1 MKRHDTVMSTDG
13 FERDLAQAL
22 REEAYRVPHHL
33 TAGVLERRL
42 ERTPRQLAPPRRW
55 LAAAAAV
62 LVLAAVVVGA
72 PLVAPSFLP
81 GSGGPPSSEG
91 CEVSSEVPRGPGW
104 TEIGAANVFFN
115 ASTRRMNAGESY
127 VITARFDP
135 DAATGYPVGMHAER
149 MGSGE
154 RVDAEAYGRIDP
166 ATHDR
171 TPLPPI
177 PSLPGTFYAFAQP
190 LPAAG
195 CWRLVGTI
203 DGRPVGSAVV
213 EVGAEVIPMPGGP
226 TPSRAVPTPGQ

>member
-33 TAGVLERRL
+33 TAGILERRL
-42 ERTPRQLAPPRRW
+42 ERAPRQPAPARRW
-55 LAAAAAV
+55 LAVAAAV
-62 LVLAAVVVGA
+62 LVLATVIVGA

-81 GSGGPPSSEG
+81 GSDGPPTSEG
-91 CEVSSEVPRGPGW
+91 CEVSSEVLRGPGW
-104 TEIGAANVFFN
+104 TEIGAENVFFN
-115 ASTRRMNAGESY
+115 AFTRRWNAGESY
-127 VITARFDP
+127 IITARFDP
-135 DAATGYPVGMHAER
+135 DAATGDPVGMHAER
-149 MGSGE
+149 IGSGE
-154 RVDAEAYGRIDP
+154 RIDAEALGRIDP

-177 PSLPGTFYAFAQP
+177 PSLPGGFYAFGQP
-190 LPAAG
+190 FPTAG

-213 EVGAEVIPMPGGP
+213 EVGPKVVPVPGGP
-226 TPSRAVPTPGQ
+226 TEGAMDDR